1 MTAEDLFALVAN
13 SEHRPQV
20 LITGDACD
28 RESSITARQ
37 ALSVTNMTV
46 ALADLFDIMRNAWK
60 YDTLP
65 EELAGDDIE
74 DDEKQGF
81 KLAAYYIRP
90 IMYRCMEEAGA
101 QAFGE
106 EL

>member
-1 MTAEDLFALVAN
+1 MNGEDFFQLVAN
-13 SEHRPQV
+13 SEQRPEVIIQ
-20 LITGDACD
+20 GNACD
-28 RESSITARQ
+28 RESALTARQ
-37 ALSVTNMTV
+37 ALSVTNMSI
-46 ALADLFDIMRNAWK
+46 ALMDFFDIMRNAWK

-74 DDEKQGF
+74 EDEKTGF

-101 QAFGE
+101 HAFGE
-106 EL
+106 DI